1 MAFKRHL
8 PRVQKEERRMSTTG
22 EQTKHYCKRYGN
34 FCTGANERGECS
46 TTACWNNTVIGTGVE
61 YNWGEIYKYGGYQTG
76 WRCPACGRINAP
88 WMPSCTCRGITMG
101 EWIPIPDDEDGYTC
115 SICNAY
121 MKAYKGVLSNY
132 CPNCGVKMYKRK
144 V

>member
-1 MAFKRHL
+1 MGL
-8 PRVQKEERRMSTTG
+8 TG
-22 EQTKHYCKRYGN
+22 EQIKHYCKKYEV

-46 TTACWNNTVIGTGVE
+46 TTGCWNSTIQIVE
-61 YNWGEIYKYGGYQTG
+61 LKRAWEQMDSSNIQVNSYLNPLAKEG

-101 EWIPIPDDEDGYTC
+101 EWIPVPDDEDGYTC

-121 MKAYKGVLSNY
+121 MKAYKGILSNY
-132 CPNCGVKMYKRK
+132 CPNCGVKMNKRK